1 MKEGNCGLADF
12 LSKFNFTPEL
22 AGFIGTERE
31 QFLLVKGGLD
41 DGQYSARAQDF
52 LSLIDDSKWTCELSA
67 CQVESR
73 TIPQKDLSAIK
84 LEILENENAGNQV
97 AHKLGLRLVNLEVA
111 SRNMPLNVYPDPR
124 YLEIAKTIS
133 RERLEA
139 ACRVAGT
146 HIHLGI
152 RDINHAI
159 RINNLLVPYLDT
171 FCGLGDH
178 SGGERLRLYRTMAE
192 NWQPT
197 IYESPEHLFE
207 VAQAEGFADNPR
219 NCWKLIK
226 VSIHGTVELRMF
238 GATDNV
244 DEILEWVSFVKSITN
259 GVL

>member
-31 QFLLVKGGLD
+31 QFLLVGGGLD
-41 DGQYSARAQDF
+41 GGQYSARAQDF
-52 LSLIDDSKWTCELSA
+52 LSMVNSSRWTCELSA

-73 TIPQKDLSAIK
+73 INPQKDLSAIK

-97 AHKLGLRLVNLEVA
+97 AHKLGLRLANLEVV
-111 SRNMPLNVYPDPR
+111 SRNMPFNVYPDPR

-133 RERLEA
+133 QERLEA

-159 RINNLLVPYLDT
+159 FVNNLLVTHTDT
-171 FCGLGDH
+171 LCGLGDH
-178 SGGERLRLYRTMAE
+178 SRGERLRLYKVMAK
-192 NWQPT
+192 NWQPM

-207 VAQAEGFADNPR
+207 VAQADGFVDNPR
-219 NCWKLIK
+219 NCWKLIRI
-226 VSIHGTVELRMF
+226 SIHGTVELRML
-238 GATDNV
+238 GSTENT
-244 DEILEWVSFVKSITN
+244 DEILEWVSFIKSITR
-259 GVL
+259 GVS